1 MLLSTAA
8 LLASGWQT
16 PATFRGVSSPVRGM
30 SHVRMDVTLEPEAS
44 TEDKSLEVGAPP
56 YSAPQR
62 AEHVPCVCTVYVVH
76 VHRTRTAHALHV

>member
-56 YSAPQR
+56 YSAPCSARSMCR
-62 AEHVPCVCTVYVVH
+62 AC
-76 VHRTRTAHALHV
+76 ALYM